1 MHRRRRASAF
11 DYLFGLEQFGIKL
24 GLENI
29 SALLAHLDHPERAFQ
44 TLHIAGTNGKG
55 SVTAMADAA
64 LRAAGHRSARYTSP
78 HLVELNER
86 FVIDGRPVEDD
97 ALVDAIEDMRGAIG
111 TLRAAGTLEVEPT
124 FFEATTAVAFELF
137 RRAAVEVAVI
147 EVGLGGRLDATN
159 VITPVAAAIT
169 SIGFDHEQYLG
180 TTLREIAVEKAG
192 IIKPGVPLIV
202 GHLPAEARQ
211 AIEEIALARSAA
223 IVAADEHTL
232 SRYGDLPLALRGAH
246 QRDNA
251 AVAAALLEI
260 ADARGV
266 RVAREAV
273 RAGLTNVTWPGRLD
287 LRRFADGR
295 EALLDAAHNPDGA
308 ATLAAYLR
316 EAWPDKPPLVFAA
329 MRDKDVRGMFRALLP
344 AVGSLVLT
352 RASNPRSADP
362 VVLAQQAREVAP
374 ALPLMIEPSRTA
386 ALDAA
391 WRQSARIVVAGSIF
405 LLGDVLKER
414 EGT

>member
-1 MHRRRRASAF
+1 
-11 DYLFGLEQFGIKL
+11 
-24 GLENI
+24 
-29 SALLAHLDHPERAFQ
+29 
-44 TLHIAGTNGKG
+44 
-55 SVTAMADAA
+55 
-64 LRAAGHRSARYTSP
+64 
-78 HLVELNER
+78 
-86 FVIDGRPVEDD
+86 
-97 ALVDAIEDMRGAIG
+97 
-111 TLRAAGTLEVEPT
+111 
-124 FFEATTAVAFELF
+124 
-137 RRAAVEVAVI
+137 VEVAVI

-192 IIKPGVPLIV
+192 IIKPGVPVVV

-211 AIEEIALARSAA
+211 AIEEITRARSAA
-223 IVAADEHTL
+223 LVDGDERTL

-266 RVAREAV
+266 SVARDAV
-273 RAGLTNVTWPGRLD
+273 RDGLTNVSWPGRLD

-308 ATLAAYLR
+308 AALASYLR
-316 EAWPDKPPLVFAA
+316 ETWPDKPPLVFAA

-362 VVLAQQAREVAP
+362 VVLAQPAREVAP
-374 ALPLMIEPSRTA
+374 ALPLLIEPSRTA